1 MAPTEGGFWRSLKLC
16 SHSCAAT
23 GEARTGATCPQ
34 QVGLYR
40 GLQEKTRGRQP
51 RVLWPCLAGV
61 DSGKVGSGESALSTS
76 LVQLPVWTC
85 PLSPACAALEP
96 RTFLQS
102 PHWCPCSPCPPAP
115 GVLPSPSNLLC
126 VLWVEKLPDGPV
138 LTPQGRSPTW
148 LFSRCLCSVGVR
160 SGPCVPREGDWEG
173 HSKLSS
179 ELS

>member
-1 MAPTEGGFWRSLKLC
+1 MFTLMC
-16 SHSCAAT
+16 SH
-23 GEARTGATCPQ
+23 
-34 QVGLYR
+34 R
-40 GLQEKTRGRQP
+40 GSKDRCHLPTASWPLQR
-51 RVLWPCLAGV
+51 
-61 DSGKVGSGESALSTS
+61 SSGEDTGQATTCAMALSGRRGQWKGGQWGVS
-76 LVQLPVWTC
+76 LVYQSGPAACLDLPSVPC
-85 PLSPACAALEP
+85 VCSPGAADLSE
-96 RTFLQS
+96 S

>member
-1 MAPTEGGFWRSLKLC
+1 MT
-16 SHSCAAT
+16 
-23 GEARTGATCPQ
+23 TCQQ

-40 GLQEKTRGRQP
+40 GQK
-51 RVLWPCLAGV
+51 GV
-61 DSGKVGSGESALSTS
+61 GPEDTGQATTCAMALSGRRGQWKGGQWGVS
-76 LVQLPVWTC
+76 LVYEPGPAGLVQTWTC
-85 PLSPACAALEP
+85 PLSPACAALEL

-102 PHWCPCSPCPPAP
+102 PQWCPCSPCPPAP

-148 LFSRCLCSVGVR
+148 LFSGCVCWWE
-160 SGPCVPREGDWEG
+160 SGLVPVSPGEGIGRG